1 MMIKTNPFI
10 FLLKS
15 VCFSIIAI
23 ITLLLYESFAEQV
36 ISKVDKDVYAIT
48 NGPVVNSNTTF
59 ILSDE
64 GVLVIDTRPNPD
76 EALKVLKEIRKVTS
90 KPIKYVINTHF
101 HGDHVFGNQIF
112 SEASA
117 IIAQKNVKLFPIRP
131 IIMCYPRYYKIF
143 FFKNLTLMNYK

>member
-112 SEASA
+112 CDLFILLCRVSF
-117 IIAQKNVKLFPIRP
+117 QKLTYQV
-131 IIMCYPRYYKIF
+131 RY
-143 FFKNLTLMNYK
+143 